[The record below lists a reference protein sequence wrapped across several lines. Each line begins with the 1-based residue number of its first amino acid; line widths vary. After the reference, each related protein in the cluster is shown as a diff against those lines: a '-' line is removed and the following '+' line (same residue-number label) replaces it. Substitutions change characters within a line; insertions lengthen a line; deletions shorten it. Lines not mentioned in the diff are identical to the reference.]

1 MGRRMGAEEAARY
14 GLVNKVVAAAERD
27 RGIVAILEA
36 IRATRRG
43 P

>member
-1 MGRRMGAEEAARY
+1 MVDGCRAMAAGRGFEEF
-14 GLVNKVVAAAERD
+14 AAERD

-36 IRATRRG
+36 IRATRRN